1 MSLSPEA
8 IDALVAAGA
17 TAEMLAAAF
26 KAELAADQAKKS
38 RQIPWPKLRAM
49 AFERDGRCCQYCK
62 DTDGPFEV
70 DHIVPRS
77 KGGEDTMENVCV
89 SCSSCNRAKRDR
101 DVDEWSSLHDR
112 RQYEREKKRKQRAAS
127 RNNEGQPGTIG
138 DPRGTIGDKE
148 RDAPLS
154 RPPNEINSNPPTHTP
169 GDITTR
175 PRKAGPRPADFEA
188 WWAVYPRKVEK
199 VAARKAFERAWD
211 LVDPPDKLATL
222 IAAATA
228 YAERTD
234 PAFIKHPTTWLNKGC
249 WSDETQET
257 ARILTYERPRPAQPS
272 PGRDDR
278 LDRMLSGLVAA
289 VNGPGS

>member
-17 TAEMLAAAF
+17 SAEMLAAAF
-26 KAELAADQAKKS
+26 KAELAADQARKAA
-38 RQIPWPKLRAM
+38 Q
-49 AFERDGRCCQYCK
+49 
-62 DTDGPFEV
+62 
-70 DHIVPRS
+70 
-77 KGGEDTMENVCV
+77 
-89 SCSSCNRAKRDR
+89 
-101 DVDEWSSLHDR
+101 
-112 RQYEREKKRKQRAAS
+112 REGARLRKQRQRERESGNVTRDARDIA
-127 RNNEGQPGTIG
+127 GQSVT
-138 DPRGTIGDKE
+138 E
-148 RDAPLS
+148 RDTPLS
-154 RPPNEINSNPPTHTP
+154 RPPNEINSNPPTQTP

-199 VAARKAFERAWD
+199 VAARKAFERAWA

>member
-1 MSLSPEA
+1 MSA
-8 IDALVAAGA
+8 AALARKLADLGA
-17 TAEMLAAAF
+17 TAEVIVAALEALEHAQ
-26 KAELAADQAKKS
+26 AEVEDRRAKEAA
-38 RQIPWPKLRAM
+38 RTRRYRERGGGQISNELRAM
-49 AFERDGRCCQYCK
+49 VLERDGYTCAECGSDQHLQM
-62 DTDGPFEV
+62 
-70 DHIVPRS
+70 DHIHPVS
-77 KGGEDTMENVCV
+77 KGGETSSENLQTLCRVC
-89 SCSSCNRAKRDR
+89 NARKKDR
-101 DVDEWSSLHDR
+101 VRKSDVR
-112 RQYEREKKRKQRAAS
+112 RNS
-127 RNNEGQPGTIG
+127 TDI
-138 DPRGTIGDKE
+138 PRTFHGHSTP
-148 RDAPLS
+148 APLS
-154 RPPNEINSNPPTHTP
+154 RPPNDLNSNPPTPTP

-175 PRKAGPRPADFEA
+175 ARKAGPRPADFEA

-257 ARILTYERPRPAQPS
+257 ARILTYERPRPAQPT

>member
-1 MSLSPEA
+1 MSA
-8 IDALVAAGA
+8 AALARKLADLGA
-17 TAEMLAAAF
+17 TAEVIVAALEALEHAQAQGDAH
-26 KAELAADQAKKS
+26 KEAA
-38 RQIPWPKLRAM
+38 R
-49 AFERDGRCCQYCK
+49 
-62 DTDGPFEV
+62 V
-70 DHIVPRS
+70 
-77 KGGEDTMENVCV
+77 
-89 SCSSCNRAKRDR
+89 
-101 DVDEWSSLHDR
+101 
-112 RQYEREKKRKQRAAS
+112 RKQRQ
-127 RNNEGQPGTIG
+127 R
-138 DPRGTIGDKE
+138 DKE
-148 RDAPLS
+148 RDMSRDSHAPVTAHVTTAPLS